1 MGGIVKMPGAPTFRF
16 VIVDK
21 LEYEIPVT
29 GPFGEVTGHG
39 AAPAVNLSQDV
50 VDRTAASFQAFY
62 DALPEDQQGVIA
74 TLIVQSMEA
83 QDRLWPE

>member
-1 MGGIVKMPGAPTFRF
+1 MGGIVHMPGAPTFRF
-16 VIVDK
+16 TVGDS
-21 LEYEIPVT
+21 LACEIPVT

-39 AAPAVNLSQDV
+39 VAPVANLSQDV

-62 DALPEDQQGVIA
+62 DALPEDQQAVIA
-74 TLIVQSMEA
+74 TMIAQSMEA